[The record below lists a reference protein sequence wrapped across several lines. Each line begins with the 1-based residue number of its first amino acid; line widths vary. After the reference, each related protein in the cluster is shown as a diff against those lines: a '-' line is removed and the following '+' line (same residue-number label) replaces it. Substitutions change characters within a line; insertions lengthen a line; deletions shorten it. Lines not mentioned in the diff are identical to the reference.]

1 MAKRL
6 WFHNIGF
13 INIKTAIVTGA
24 SKGVGLA
31 TVKRLSENGY
41 KVIAVSRNLSKVSEL
56 ISDNVEVYNLD
67 ITDSKA
73 IEVFFEKH
81 KDITLDLLVNN
92 AGGGS
97 GPTYIINETPEN
109 FRKAY
114 DINVTGPMYLS
125 QLFVPCMERSE
136 SPTIIFITSF
146 GGKVPYRGGGNYTN
160 AKRGERGLIDTMRLE
175 FPQFGVKITEIC
187 PATIDTQEQKRDQAL
202 TAEDLAEAIY
212 WVGSLPSHVNI
223 NEIEM
228 CHIHSSKY
236 G

>member
-1 MAKRL
+1 MQ
-6 WFHNIGF
+6 
-13 INIKTAIVTGA
+13 KTAIVTGA

-56 ISDNVEVYNLD
+56 ISDNVEVYQLD

-73 IEVFFEKH
+73 IEVFFDRY

-125 QLFVPCMERSE
+125 QLFAPCMEKSK
-136 SPTIIFITSF
+136 SPTIIFVTSF
-146 GGKVPYRGGGNYTN
+146 GGKVSYRGGGNYTN

-175 FPQFGVKITEIC
+175 FPQFGIKITEIC
-187 PATIDTQEQKRDQAL
+187 PATIDTQEEKRDQAL
-202 TAEDLAEAIY
+202 TADDLAEAIY

-223 NEIEM
+223 NEIEI
-228 CHIHSSKY
+228 CHINSSKY
-236 G
+236 

>member
-1 MAKRL
+1 M
-6 WFHNIGF
+6 
-13 INIKTAIVTGA
+13 KTAIVTGA

-41 KVIAVSRNLSKVSEL
+41 KVIAVSRDLSKVSEL
-56 ISDNVEVYNLD
+56 VSDNVEVYRLD

-73 IEVFFEKH
+73 IEIFFEKY

-97 GPTYIINETPEN
+97 GPTHIINETPEN
-109 FRKAY
+109 FRRAY

-125 QLFVPCMERSE
+125 QLFVPCMRRSQ
-136 SPTIIFITSF
+136 SPTIVFITSF

-175 FPQFGVKITEIC
+175 FPQFGIKITDIC

-223 NEIEM
+223 NEIEI
-228 CHIHSSKY
+228 CHINSSKY
-236 G
+236 

>member
-1 MAKRL
+1 M
-6 WFHNIGF
+6 
-13 INIKTAIVTGA
+13 KTAIVTGA

-31 TVKRLSENGY
+31 TVNRLSENGY

-56 ISDNVEVYNLD
+56 VSDTVEVYNLD
-67 ITDSKA
+67 VTDSKA
-73 IEVFFEKH
+73 IERFYEQY

-97 GPTYIINETPEN
+97 GPTSIINETMDN
-109 FRKAY
+109 FRRAY
-114 DINVTGPMYLS
+114 DINVSGPMYLS
-125 QLFVPCMERSE
+125 QLFVPCMEKSD
-136 SPTIIFITSF
+136 SPTIVFITSF

-175 FPQFGVKITEIC
+175 FPQFGIKITEIC
-187 PATIDTQEQKRDQAL
+187 PATIDTQEQKRDHAL

-223 NEIEM
+223 NEIEI
-228 CHIHSSKY
+228 CHINSSKY
-236 G
+236 